1 MKASYNGVY
10 GSLLNEYYVNKVR
23 EVNRE
28 RSARIAALKTREDA
42 EQYVCEVRSKI
53 AAAFA
58 LPERGKV
65 SEAVLCGV
73 VKQQGFQIEKLIIE
87 SRKDFPVTVN
97 LYLPEK
103 ISAPLPAVLLLCGHA
118 QEGKAAGAYSAAAAT
133 LALRGFAVMVVDPCS
148 QGERYQFD
156 GVQGAWR
163 VAGSCVME
171 HNMLGKQLWL
181 ADEFFGTWRAHD
193 ALCALDYLLA
203 RPEVDPSRVGIT
215 GNSGGGTM
223 TAFVQALDPRFTM
236 AAPSCYV
243 TSWQRNIE
251 NELPCDAEQMI
262 PGILAAGCEM
272 GDLVLAYAPRP
283 IILLGQRNDFF
294 DPRGLKE
301 TFAECRKV
309 YSLLGAEENLQLF
322 IGPTNHSYSVEN
334 RCAMYDFFN
343 AHAGLSADKVAPEC
357 EADMSKL
364 SEKDFFCT
372 KNGKVSSLAG
382 KKLLHDL
389 IVEKLDSLAA
399 ERKELDRSALKKVLA
414 EKYQLP
420 STMPEPY
427 LRALRMAYYQEKGAL
442 SMFIYSRFGME
453 CEKGLV
459 IPLWLK
465 MPTAQKYHCYFPENQ
480 EIDLYIP
487 HLSSADELPDYSS
500 QRVLCGVDVRG
511 IGAARSNNCDVDL
524 MDDFFHLYGEDYHY
538 NSCEILFGSSTLAA
552 RVRDILSAV
561 AAAKSR
567 NSTAIRLIGRGQGSI
582 AALFAAVLCDDI
594 ESVTLID
601 APESFDKMA
610 RERVTY
616 YPAAQMMRGI
626 LKYTDLPDMRKAL
639 GDKCKVVNF
648 VNNFLFEEV

>member
-23 EVNRE
+23 AVNRE

-42 EQYVCEVRSKI
+42 EKYVCEVRAKI
-53 AAAFA
+53 AAAFD
-58 LPERGKV
+58 LPERT
-65 SEAVLCGV
+65 STPLSTLCGV
-73 VKQQGFQIEKLIIE
+73 VKQGGFSIEKLIIE
-87 SRKDFPVTVN
+87 SRKDYPVTVN
-97 LYLPEK
+97 FYLPEK
-103 ISAPLPAVLLLCGHA
+103 FSAPLPAVLLLCGHA
-118 QEGKAAGAYSAAAAT
+118 QEGKAAGAYASAAAT
-133 LALRGFAVMVVDPCS
+133 LAERGFAVLVVDPVS

-156 GVQGAWR
+156 GVKGSWR

-193 ALCALDYLLA
+193 ALSALDYLLS
-203 RPEVDPSRVGIT
+203 RPEIDPSRVGIT

-223 TAFVQALDPRFTM
+223 TTFVQALDPRFTM

-251 NELPCDAEQMI
+251 NELPADAEQMI

-283 IILLGQRNDFF
+283 IILLGQKNDFF

-301 TFAECRKV
+301 TFDECRKV
-309 YSLLGAEENLQLF
+309 YELLGAKENLQLF

-343 AHAGLSADKVAPEC
+343 THAGLSADKAAPEC
-357 EADMSKL
+357 EADISQL
-364 SEKDFFCT
+364 AQKDFFCT
-372 KNGKVSSLAG
+372 ENGKVSSLAG

-389 IVEKLDSLAA
+389 IVEKLDTLAA
-399 ERKELDRSALKKVLA
+399 ERRELDRNELKKLLS
-414 EKYQLP
+414 EKYALP
-420 STMPEPY
+420 AAMPEPY
-427 LRALRMAYYQEKGAL
+427 LRALRMAYCQEQGAL

-453 CEKGLV
+453 CEPQLIV
-459 IPLWLK
+459 PLWVK
-465 MPTAQKYHCYFPENQ
+465 MPDPKDYRCFFPENQ

-487 HLSSADELPDYSS
+487 HLSAADELQSYSS
-500 QRVLCGVDVRG
+500 EHVLCGVDVRG

-561 AAAKSR
+561 ALAKSR

-594 ESVTLID
+594 QSVKLID

-616 YPAAQMMRGI
+616 YPVAQMMRGI

-639 GDKCKVVNF
+639 GDRCKVVNF
-648 VNNFLFEEV
+648 VNNFLTEEL